1 MHITLDG
8 RRIYYDLTGP
18 DQTSVVCFAHS
29 AASDSGMWAEQLPAL
44 LAAGYRVLR
53 LDMRGHGGSDPVP
66 GDYTMEQLAQDVA
79 AALEFLAITRV
90 HLCGL
95 SIGGMLGQAF
105 AIRHA
110 HKLLSQMLCNTTA
123 QTPPE
128 AADAIE
134 AVTKARS
141 LAPLA
146 DAIMERWFTDGYKPR
161 NPGRWKQIRATIA
174 ATTAAASLNVD
185 FVPQLPAVR
194 VPTLVVCGAKDE
206 GTPPAGNKK
215 IAELIPGARYE
226 EIADARHFTNV
237 EHPDTFNR
245 IMLGWLEARRG

>member
-1 MHITLDG
+1 MDAGSTTIWRD
-8 RRIYYDLTGP
+8 RIKP
-18 DQTSVVCFAHS
+18 RSC

-79 AALEFLAITRV
+79 AALEFLSITRV

-105 AIRHA
+105 AIRHGQ
-110 HKLLSQMLCNTTA
+110 KLLSAMLCDTTA

-128 AADAIE
+128 AAEAIE

-146 DAIMERWFTDGYKPR
+146 DAIMERWFTDAYKPR
-161 NPGRWKQIRATIA
+161 NPGRWKQIHATIA
-174 ATTAAASLNVD
+174 ATTPVGFLGCAAASLNVD
-185 FVPQLPAVR
+185 FVPRLPAVR
-194 VPTLVVCGAKDE
+194 VPTLVVCGADDQ
-206 GTPPAGNKK
+206 GTTPAGNKR
-215 IAELIPGARYE
+215 IAELIPGGRYQ
-226 EIADARHFTNV
+226 EIPGARHFTNV